1 MKYYYFGFLAVVFL
15 FTSCKED
22 IDEVYEPSPN
32 LDSRL
37 MAGGETTV
45 FLTTSNAYRSPAA
58 NLSGSKLAYH
68 LDGDFQFETVF
79 VTAPAPVNNGVG
91 PIFNNSSCIGCHPK
105 DGRSAFPTDINAL
118 SGFFLKT
125 SMPGYGNNNAPI
137 PVPGFGEQIQ
147 NQAIFG
153 FEAEAKFHVTFSPI
167 VETFAD
173 GTSITLQ
180 KPTYSLK
187 ESYIPFPSEAQLS
200 PRLASPVFGLG
211 LLEAIPE
218 YYILSN
224 EDVNDADGDGI
235 SGKANYVYDNASQS
249 IKLGRFG
256 WKANTAS
263 VMEQC
268 AGAYTHDMG
277 VTNPVFPFETGYG
290 QTNGE
295 DGLDDDAE
303 ISQALLDEV
312 TFYCQTLGVPAPRN
326 LNDESVKRGS
336 DLFEQIQCAKCHV
349 PKMISGEFSV
359 EEVANQTFYLLHDM
373 GEGLADNRSDFLAD
387 GREWR
392 TKALWGIG
400 LTQVVNGHTNF
411 LHDGRAK
418 NITEAILWHGGE
430 AENSKNRFKALSAS
444 ERADLLKFINS
455 L

>member
-45 FLTTSNAYRSPAA
+45 FLTTSNAYSSPAA

-336 DLFEQIQCAKCHV
+336 DLFEQIQCAKCHI

-359 EEVANQTFYLLHDM
+359 EEVANQTFYPYTDMLLHDM
-373 GEGLADNRSDFLAD
+373 GEGLADNR
-387 GREWR
+387 
-392 TKALWGIG
+392 
-400 LTQVVNGHTNF
+400 
-411 LHDGRAK
+411 
-418 NITEAILWHGGE
+418 
-430 AENSKNRFKALSAS
+430 
-444 ERADLLKFINS
+444 
-455 L
+455 